1 MDLAN
6 LTRQHGFKIIP
17 TCRCSVEECSLS
29 VGEILGHSSIK
40 SAARMNS
47 AVVIFVDSVEKTNKV
62 IEKGIVVNEIFFR
75 FVL

>member
-1 MDLAN
+1 MRKTSFVLVGVCIAKMDLAN

-17 TCRCSVEECSLS
+17 TCPCSVEECSLS

-47 AVVIFVDSVEKTNKV
+47 AVVSFVDSVEKTK
-62 IEKGIVVNEIFFR
+62 
-75 FVL
+75 

>member
-1 MDLAN
+1 MRKTSFVLVGVCIAKMDLAN

-17 TCRCSVEECSLS
+17 TCPCSVEECSLS

-47 AVVIFVDSVEKTNKV
+47 AVVIFVDSVEKTK
-62 IEKGIVVNEIFFR
+62 
-75 FVL
+75 